1 MKIAQPVMQKRQAEI
16 KSKFSGD
23 PKKQQEELGKLMNEF
38 GSPLAGCLPLIV
50 QMPVLFA
57 LFATL
62 RGSPFADVPYNIN
75 LKVVPQDQVAA
86 IDPKPYKSP
95 RHSIFITEKSH
106 FPVVATIPS
115 GTKLGT
121 EESVKVN
128 LQTTN
133 GNSYSEVLSK
143 YDNVSKFLPTW
154 TVSKGS
160 ENLKVSQDGTVTAL
174 KPGDAT
180 IEAKIPGLAAKS
192 GFLFIKALGQVG
204 FYVDGKINWD
214 IATLVG
220 AFGLTLLLSQVLSS
234 QGMPANP
241 QQSTANKITPVMITG
256 MFLFFPL
263 PAGVL
268 LYMVVA
274 NIFQA
279 FQTFLLNKEALPE
292 NLKVS
297 QDGTVTAI
305 KPGDA
310 TIEAKIPGLAAKS
323 GFLFIKAL
331 GQVGFY
337 VDGSIN
343 WDIAALVGAFGLT
356 LLLSQ
361 VLSSQGMPSNPQ
373 QSTANKITPV
383 MITGMFLFFPLP
395 AGVLLYMVVANIFQ
409 AFQTFL
415 LNKEALP
422 ENLQKIL
429 DQQLLA
435 KNEVI
440 TTSASTISDKRLPF
454 EPNSKK

>member
-1 MKIAQPVMQKRQAEI
+1 MIGFISEKLLIPILDFFYGLVPSYGLAIIALTIVIRIALFPLSAGSIRSARRMKIAQPVMQKRQAEI
-16 KSKFSGD
+16 KSKFAGNA
-23 PKKQQEELGKLMNEF
+23 KKQQEELGKLMNEF

-75 LKVVPQDQVAA
+75 LKVLPQEQIAA
-86 IDPKPYKSP
+86 VEPKPFTSP
-95 RHSIFITEKSH
+95 RHSIFINEKTH
-106 FPVVATIPS
+106 FPVVASIPN
-115 GTKLGT
+115 GTKLGL
-121 EESVKVN
+121 EDSLKIN
-128 LQTTN
+128 LQTTS
-133 GNSYSEVLSK
+133 GNNYSEILTK
-143 YDNVSKFLPTW
+143 YDEGSKFKPSW
-154 TVSKGS
+154 SVSKGS
-160 ENLKVSQDGTVTAL
+160 ENVKVNEEGVVT
-174 KPGDAT
+174 
-180 IEAKIPGLAAKS
+180 
-192 GFLFIKALGQVG
+192 
-204 FYVDGKINWD
+204 
-214 IATLVG
+214 
-220 AFGLTLLLSQVLSS
+220 
-234 QGMPANP
+234 
-241 QQSTANKITPVMITG
+241 
-256 MFLFFPL
+256 PL
-263 PAGVL
+263 
-268 LYMVVA
+268 
-274 NIFQA
+274 Q
-279 FQTFLLNKEALPE
+279 
-292 NLKVS
+292 
-297 QDGTVTAI
+297 
-305 KPGDA
+305 PGDA

-361 VLSSQGMPSNPQ
+361 VLSGQGMPANPQ

-409 AFQTFL
+409 ALQTFL

-429 DQQLLA
+429 DDQLLN
-435 KNEVI
+435 KNQVA
-440 TTSASTISDKRLPF
+440 TSPSISEKRLPF

>member
-1 MKIAQPVMQKRQAEI
+1 VIGFISEKLLIPILDFFYGLVPSYGLAIIALTVVIRIALFPLSAGSIRSARRMKIAQPVMQKRQAEI
-16 KSKFSGD
+16 KSKFASD

-75 LKVVPQDQVAA
+75 FKVVPQEQIAT
-86 IDPKPYKSP
+86 IDPKPYSSP
-95 RHSIFITEKSH
+95 RHSIFITEKAH
-106 FPVVATIPS
+106 FPVIATIPN

-121 EESVKVN
+121 EESVKIN

-133 GNSYSEVLSK
+133 GNNYSEVLSEFE
-143 YDNVSKFLPTW
+143 NGSKFLPSW
-154 TVSKGS
+154 KVSKGT
-160 ENLKVSQDGTVTAL
+160 ENIQISNEGVVTPI

-180 IEAKIPGLAAKS
+180 VEVKIPGLAAKS

-204 FYVDGKINWD
+204 FYVDGSVNWD
-214 IATLVG
+214 IAALVG
-220 AFGLTLLLSQVLSS
+220 AFGLTLLLSQVLSG

-279 FQTFLLNKEALPE
+279 LQTFLLNKEALP
-292 NLKVS
+292 
-297 QDGTVTAI
+297 D
-305 KPGDA
+305 
-310 TIEAKIPGLAAKS
+310 
-323 GFLFIKAL
+323 
-331 GQVGFY
+331 
-337 VDGSIN
+337 
-343 WDIAALVGAFGLT
+343 
-356 LLLSQ
+356 
-361 VLSSQGMPSNPQ
+361 
-373 QSTANKITPV
+373 
-383 MITGMFLFFPLP
+383 
-395 AGVLLYMVVANIFQ
+395 
-409 AFQTFL
+409 
-415 LNKEALP
+415 
-422 ENLQKIL
+422 NLQKIL
-429 DQQLLA
+429 DDQLLN
-435 KNEVI
+435 KNSVMS
-440 TTSASTISDKRLPF
+440 TSPSINEKRLPF